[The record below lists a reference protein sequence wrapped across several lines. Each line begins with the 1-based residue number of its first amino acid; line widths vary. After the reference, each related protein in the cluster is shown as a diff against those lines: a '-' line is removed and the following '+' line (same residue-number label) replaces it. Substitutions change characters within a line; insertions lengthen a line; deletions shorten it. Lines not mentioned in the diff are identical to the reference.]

1 MYMHRSPFA
10 LCSPPLCT
18 VGAGKG
24 VMEWYAEMARQ
35 REPLDM
41 WEGEMEETI
50 HEAGQ
55 LIAEIATALARDEYQ
70 IADRKF
76 KQLSDLVCEKY
87 VEHRTVD
94 LKIMHRIITDVLF
107 PEIQE
112 RVPQSS

>member
-1 MYMHRSPFA
+1 
-10 LCSPPLCT
+10 
-18 VGAGKG
+18 
-24 VMEWYAEMARQ
+24 
-35 REPLDM
+35 M

-50 HEAGQ
+50 NEAGT
-55 LIAEIATALARDEYQ
+55 LIAEIANALARDQYQ

-76 KQLSDLVCEKY
+76 KQLSDLVGEKY

-94 LKIMHRIITDVLF
+94 LKIMNRIITDVLF

>member
-1 MYMHRSPFA
+1 
-10 LCSPPLCT
+10 
-18 VGAGKG
+18 V
-24 VMEWYAEMARQ
+24 EWYAELTRH

-50 HEAGQ
+50 NEAGQ
-55 LIAEIATALARDEYQ
+55 LIAEIANALARDQYQ
-70 IADRKF
+70 IADQKF

-87 VEHRTVD
+87 VEHRTIE
-94 LKIMHRIITDVLF
+94 LKIMNRIITDVLF